1 MAGFKLKKS
10 NDLTFSNNVVNSSDL
25 TVGKISKLIRMIAI
39 PAVIGTF
46 FQTLYNIV
54 DVKFAGMISPDALTG
69 LSKVFPIYF
78 LIIALSAGLSIGATA
93 LVSNYL
99 GKKDLNKASLLFSQS
114 IIVAILSAVFVAIF
128 GVIFAPYVLNLL
140 NTDQNTFAYAVEYI
154 NIIFIGSIIFFL
166 LITSNVALTA
176 RGDTKS
182 YRNVLI
188 FGFFLNIIL
197 NPLFIYGFGIIPAMG
212 VSGIAIAT
220 LCSEFVGLVYIL
232 SKVLKTDI
240 KNYASS
246 KFFLPKK
253 DMIVEI
259 LKQSMPSTISMICVG
274 CGIFILFYFVSLY
287 SDVAAGGYG
296 AGVRFEQLFLLPIL
310 GLNTSTL
317 ALVGQNYGALKF
329 DRVKEIYSKTI
340 LIGVSAMIV
349 GGIIIYILSGLVM
362 SFFTNDPEQIYY
374 GSQYLKI
381 AAFMGP
387 VYPIFFISGAL
398 FQGLKKPHYQT
409 AVNIL
414 RLLVFPAISLSIA
427 VKYFE
432 ITFTEMFIILLVIN
446 WIFGLFVFF
455 FSRKLLTQIS

>member
-176 RGDTKS
+176 RGDT
-182 YRNVLI
+182 
-188 FGFFLNIIL
+188 
-197 NPLFIYGFGIIPAMG
+197 
-212 VSGIAIAT
+212 
-220 LCSEFVGLVYIL
+220 
-232 SKVLKTDI
+232 
-240 KNYASS
+240 
-246 KFFLPKK
+246 
-253 DMIVEI
+253 
-259 LKQSMPSTISMICVG
+259 
-274 CGIFILFYFVSLY
+274 
-287 SDVAAGGYG
+287 
-296 AGVRFEQLFLLPIL
+296 
-310 GLNTSTL
+310 
-317 ALVGQNYGALKF
+317 
-329 DRVKEIYSKTI
+329 
-340 LIGVSAMIV
+340 
-349 GGIIIYILSGLVM
+349 
-362 SFFTNDPEQIYY
+362 
-374 GSQYLKI
+374 
-381 AAFMGP
+381 
-387 VYPIFFISGAL
+387 
-398 FQGLKKPHYQT
+398 
-409 AVNIL
+409 
-414 RLLVFPAISLSIA
+414 
-427 VKYFE
+427 
-432 ITFTEMFIILLVIN
+432 TEMF
-446 WIFGLFVFF
+446 
-455 FSRKLLTQIS
+455 